1 MADLKQLLK
10 DNGVVGAG
18 GAGFPSYCK
27 LAEGADTLLINA
39 VECEPLLY
47 TSYTLMQ
54 ERIRDIVVGMRA
66 VMEYGKIARGLLAV
80 KDYRAKKLGYA
91 DGQELAPGVFIKY
104 IPNVYPMGDEINLI
118 YTATGRVVPPGQL
131 PITRGVIVFNTE
143 TIYNIGLV
151 VQFGQPV
158 TKTYLTISGDTP
170 KAYCVKVPV
179 GMKIAEVLK
188 VMNVTVP
195 DTHVVIDGGPS
206 MGTIVN
212 LATDVVKKPCS
223 GLLILPKTIPAV
235 ANKLRTKED
244 NFRRAASVCC
254 QCNRCTDMCPRHL
267 LGYPLEPHKMVRS
280 TLSAAMADPE
290 LIKTATMCCGCDICS
305 TLACCQEISPMQII
319 KEYKGILAKNRM
331 KYVADPNE
339 QFTPSPDREARM
351 VSAGKWKEMLGVAKY
366 DKFPPIYVEEKLKA
380 TEVYVPMSQHIGA
393 PAVPIVAVGDLV
405 EENQMIA
412 KAAEG
417 LSVPHFAPITGR
429 VTYVD
434 AKTIVIHA

>member
-54 ERIRDIVVGMRA
+54 ERIRDIVIGMRA

-151 VQFGQPV
+151 VQFNQPV

-179 GMKIAEVLK
+179 GMKISEVLK
-188 VMNVTVP
+188 IMNVNVP

-206 MGTIVN
+206 MGTVVN

-244 NFRRAASVCC
+244 NFRRASSVCC

-331 KYVADPNE
+331 KYMADPNE

>member
-54 ERIRDIVVGMRA
+54 ERIRDIIIGMRA
-66 VMEYGKIARGLLAV
+66 VMEYANIPRGLLAV
-80 KDYRAKKLGYA
+80 KDYRAKKLGYS

-118 YTATGRVVPPGQL
+118 YTATGRVVPPGPL

-151 VQFGQPV
+151 VQFNQPV
-158 TKTYLTISGDTP
+158 TKTYLTISGDTD

-179 GMKIAEVLK
+179 GMKISEVLK
-188 VMNVTVP
+188 IMNVQVP

-206 MGTIVN
+206 MGTVVN

-244 NFRRAASVCC
+244 NFRRASSVCC

-339 QFTPSPDREARM
+339 QFTPSPDRESRM

-434 AKTIVIHA
+434 AKTIVIHV

>member
-47 TSYTLMQ
+47 TSYTLLQ
-54 ERIRDIVVGMRA
+54 ERIRDIVIGMRA
-66 VMEYGKIARGLLAV
+66 VMEYAHIARGLLAV
-80 KDYRAKKLGYA
+80 KDYRAAKLGYS

-158 TKTYLTISGDTP
+158 TKTYLTISGDIP

-179 GMKIAEVLK
+179 GMKISEVLS
-188 VMNVTVP
+188 VMGVTVP

-206 MGTIVN
+206 MGTVVN
-212 LATDVVKKPCS
+212 LSTDVVKKPCS

-235 ANKLRTKED
+235 RNKLRTKED

-254 QCNRCTDMCPRHL
+254 QCNRCTDLCPRHL

-331 KYVADPNE
+331 KYVADPSE
-339 QFTPSPDREARM
+339 QFTPSPEREARM

-380 TEVYVPMSQHIGA
+380 KEVFVPMSQHIGA
-393 PAVPIVAVGDLV
+393 PAIPVVKVGDEV
-405 EENQMIA
+405 KENQLIA
-412 KAAEG
+412 QAAEG
-417 LSVPHFAPITGR
+417 LSIPHFAPISGK